1 MSPQQ
6 TCAPRP
12 HADSSPAPGDG
23 SGMHASSSRRL
34 LLLSEAVTP
43 PDAVRR
49 APSPST
55 AARRVHLT
63 QNQLR
68 LSAHPPDQG
77 LSAAMVVVA
86 AGRALPSMPEQ
97 LKPPAGTRLQ
107 IFEREL
113 QAKAKE
119 VNGPYY
125 TPLLSEIIYCRAD
138 LYLRQHPGAIPW
150 HRKSRDR
157 HQGGGWVAA
166 AHGAGSAGV
175 QAPTGG
181 CV

>member
-1 MSPQQ
+1 MSAARAGAVK
-6 TCAPRP
+6 TGAIRP
-12 HADSSPAPGDG
+12 VRMLVSQYLGCPLNRRARPARHADSSPAPGDG
-23 SGMHASSSRRL
+23 SGMHASRSRRL

-119 VNGPYY
+119 VNGPYC

-138 LYLRQHPGAIPW
+138 LI
-150 HRKSRDR
+150 
-157 HQGGGWVAA
+157 
-166 AHGAGSAGV
+166 
-175 QAPTGG
+175 
-181 CV
+181 